1 MHERLWKL
9 KMLRYSGWSVP
20 QTLENPSPAHTHYQD
35 RPRLDGT
42 LATAQSMLRE
52 LQLCSCIP
60 MIKDLE
66 VSLVVIIQSPIPSN
80 FLVDACQ
87 NPTAGF

>member
-1 MHERLWKL
+1 
-9 KMLRYSGWSVP
+9 
-20 QTLENPSPAHTHYQD
+20 
-35 RPRLDGT
+35 
-42 LATAQSMLRE
+42 
-52 LQLCSCIP
+52 

-80 FLVDACQ
+80 LLVDACQ